1 MKLRDLL
8 NKKVELN
15 SFLDS
20 SPFGWMGSLYD
31 RIFGK
36 KMTAAET
43 REWWDQNKPKS
54 YRTGP
59 TPPPPVAKLGSS
71 IKTFRIDKDISSFTK
86 IYGQSADVGI
96 SVQLIKK
103 AMINDL
109 IEKVA
114 ESGEIEFKQWN
125 QVNQFGAD
133 EQFISAE
140 IKLVCKNN

>member
-20 SPFGWMGSLYD
+20 SPFGWMGTLYD
-31 RIFGK
+31 RWFGK
-36 KMTAAET
+36 KMTAAEA

-59 TPPPPVAKLGSS
+59 TPPPPAVKSGSS

-86 IYGQSADVGI
+86 IYGQSADMGI

>member
-20 SPFGWMGSLYD
+20 SPFSWMGSLYD

-36 KMTAAET
+36 KMSAEEA
-43 REWWDQNKPKS
+43 REWWNQNKPKS
-54 YRTGP
+54 YREASS
-59 TPPPPVAKLGSS
+59 PPPPAAKLGSS
-71 IKTFRIDKDISSFTK
+71 IKTFRIDKDITSFTK

-109 IEKVA
+109 IEKIA

-125 QVNQFGAD
+125 QVNQSGTN